1 MDEFLLDTSAELKLY
16 GMGKRFRAGHAQAGP
31 PIGDRMINA
40 VRSVLWE
47 AWEMG
52 KDSPGSA
59 YPSVPLLDQLT
70 SKQSEPGEQPM
81 NYGVALGGARK
92 EKLPKRSRTHDRAI
106 SKESEEPGE
115 PVEPVEPEWDL

>member
-1 MDEFLLDTSAELKLY
+1 MDEYLWDTGAELKLY
-16 GMGKRFRAGHAQAGP
+16 GLGKRFRAGHAKAGP

-40 VRSVLWE
+40 VRNVLWE

-52 KDSPGSA
+52 KDSPGSL

-70 SKQSEPGEQPM
+70 SKQPEPEEQAF

-92 EKLPKRSRTHDRAI
+92 EKLPKRWRKPDQEI
-106 SKESEEPGE
+106 SKENDGPT
-115 PVEPVEPEWDL
+115 EPVEPEWDL